1 MNGWL
6 KTSFSDVDPD
16 IDAPGTLRGAGRRDS
31 VADVVAVIERAAVG
45 TESRW
50 QRGAAYSSDQ
60 VETMSNPV
68 RSSSGRA
75 GPVILVMALFSVS
88 AAACTMPMVDSSEI
102 SQGELMLQLSD
113 ALNGMRS
120 ENADLQEQID
130 SLRRA
135 VVRQDSLLIRLANA
149 TGVPLR

>member
-1 MNGWL
+1 
-6 KTSFSDVDPD
+6 
-16 IDAPGTLRGAGRRDS
+16 
-31 VADVVAVIERAAVG
+31 
-45 TESRW
+45 
-50 QRGAAYSSDQ
+50 
-60 VETMSNPV
+60 MSNPV

-130 SLRRA
+130 SLRRV

>member
-1 MNGWL
+1 
-6 KTSFSDVDPD
+6 
-16 IDAPGTLRGAGRRDS
+16 
-31 VADVVAVIERAAVG
+31 
-45 TESRW
+45 
-50 QRGAAYSSDQ
+50 
-60 VETMSNPV
+60 
-68 RSSSGRA
+68 
-75 GPVILVMALFSVS
+75 MALFSVS